1 MSDQVVVCP
10 ICGLT
15 LHNCNHSIEEIV
27 EVQNRQIVL
36 WEMKCDNLRRQV
48 DALRD
53 GIKDI
58 PININSGMSA
68 LFSLEIMYVNDAKF
82 YLNRAMKF
90 AKDAIAAA
98 DEIAKEMED

>member
-1 MSDQVVVCP
+1 MMDDNLKNFMGNMRSLQD
-10 ICGLT
+10 
-15 LHNCNHSIEEIV
+15 EI
-27 EVQNRQIVL
+27 NRAGMGSPSEKL
-36 WEMKCDNLRRQV
+36 KRENANLRRQI

-98 DEIAKEMED
+98 DEIAKEMES

>member
-1 MSDQVVVCP
+1 MDDNLKNFMGNMRSLQD
-10 ICGLT
+10 
-15 LHNCNHSIEEIV
+15 EI
-27 EVQNRQIVL
+27 NRAGMGSPSEKL
-36 WEMKCDNLRRQV
+36 KRENANLRRQI

>member
-1 MSDQVVVCP
+1 MDDNLKNFMGNMRSLQD
-10 ICGLT
+10 
-15 LHNCNHSIEEIV
+15 EI
-27 EVQNRQIVL
+27 NRAGMGSSL
-36 WEMKCDNLRRQV
+36 EKLKRENANLRRQI